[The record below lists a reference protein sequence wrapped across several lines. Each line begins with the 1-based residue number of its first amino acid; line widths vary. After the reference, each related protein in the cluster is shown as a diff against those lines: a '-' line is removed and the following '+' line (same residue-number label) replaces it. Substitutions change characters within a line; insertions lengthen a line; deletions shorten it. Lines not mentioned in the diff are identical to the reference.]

1 MRKQVN
7 RVPDNMFITWLETK
21 EEFVLVFTDCQLKML
36 NNFKLNNV
44 YNMVY
49 GSVLK
54 FVNRVRGLV
63 FNTTFNNI
71 SAILWWSV
79 LWVDE
84 TELLGENHWPAASH
98 WQTLSHTVVSS
109 TPHHEVD
116 LNSQL

>member
-1 MRKQVN
+1 M
-7 RVPDNMFITWLETK
+7 
-21 EEFVLVFTDCQLKML
+21 LKML

-63 FNTTFNNI
+63 FNATFNNI
-71 SAILWWSV
+71 SAISLWSV

-84 TELLGENHWPAASH
+84 TELLGENH
-98 WQTLSHTVVSS
+98 
-109 TPHHEVD
+109 
-116 LNSQL
+116 

>member
-1 MRKQVN
+1 
-7 RVPDNMFITWLETK
+7 
-21 EEFVLVFTDCQLKML
+21 ML

-84 TELLGENHWPAASH
+84 TELLGENH
-98 WQTLSHTVVSS
+98 
-109 TPHHEVD
+109 
-116 LNSQL
+116 